1 MSAFDGLNASNEELK
16 LKAQNCWA
24 FSKEDCGD
32 SFVKYMDLPR
42 EEALTMQPPFL
53 FISFPS
59 AKDPNWDKHPGRK
72 GKSTCTIICGA
83 SWNWFK
89 HFEGTTLHKR
99 GDENKEIK
107 AALGENMIDV
117 ACKIY
122 PQIRHHIDYL
132 EFSSP

>member
-59 AKDPNWDKHPGRK
+59 AKDPNWDKHPVVRARAPALSSVELAGTGSSTSKAQPCTSAVMRTRRSRPPS
-72 GKSTCTIICGA
+72 GKT
-83 SWNWFK
+83 
-89 HFEGTTLHKR
+89 
-99 GDENKEIK
+99 
-107 AALGENMIDV
+107 
-117 ACKIY
+117 
-122 PQIRHHIDYL
+122 
-132 EFSSP
+132 